1 MQLIYTFTQV
11 WNIVA
16 SPRYFDIVV
25 AVFVTTLIMSNILSS
40 AKIIDLG
47 FSLGPVELA
56 FDAGTLLFP
65 ISYIF
70 GDILT
75 EIYGYSRSRRV
86 IWIGFGMLLLSGI
99 AIGLADWLPAEV
111 SWEQTVGT
119 GAYRS
124 VLGGFSSLI
133 VASLAAYWIGEFSNS
148 YILARLKILTRGRWV
163 WSRTIA
169 STVVGQLLDT
179 LVFVG
184 LATILGVFTLE
195 LAPALIATNYILKV
209 GVEVVLT
216 PLTLVIIANLKRI
229 EGIDH
234 FDYDTHFNPFQFKA

>member
-1 MQLIYTFTQV
+1 MQLIFILTGV
-11 WNIVA
+11 WNIVV

-47 FSLGPVELA
+47 LSLGPIDLA

-86 IWIGFGMLLLSGI
+86 IWIGFGMLLLSGV
-99 AIGLADWLPAEV
+99 AIWLADQLPAEV
-111 SWEQTVGT
+111 SWDQTVGT
-119 GAYRS
+119 SAYRS
-124 VLGGFSSLI
+124 VLGGFSSLMI
-133 VASLAAYWIGEFSNS
+133 ASLAAYWIGEFSNS
-148 YILARLKILTRGRWV
+148 YVLARLKILTNGRWV

-169 STVVGQLLDT
+169 STLVGQLLDT
-179 LVFVG
+179 LVFIG
-184 LATILGVFTLE
+184 LATVLGAFTPE
-195 LAPALIATNYILKV
+195 LAPALVATNYILKV

-216 PLTLVIIANLKRI
+216 PLTLLVIANLKRV

-234 FDYDTHFNPFQFKA
+234 FDYDTRFNPFRFRA